1 MQVSSVKTVTI
12 TFDGTACKVS
22 PCELIVRQND
32 EVFFDN
38 QTPGDI
44 SVLCSEDKIFGVL
57 GQFGI
62 GAEGKEPQVVGD
74 CPPGW
79 YPYAVYC
86 RCIDGFALAA
96 SMPIIIVTRD

>member
-1 MQVSSVKTVTI
+1 MQLSSVKTVTI
-12 TFDGTACKVS
+12 AFDGTACTVS
-22 PCELIVRQND
+22 PPELMVKKSD

-38 QTPGDI
+38 QTPAEI
-44 SVLCSEDKIFGVL
+44 SVLCSEDKIFGL
-57 GQFGI
+57 PGQFAV
-62 GAEGKEPQVVGD
+62 GAEGKEPHVVGD

-86 RCIDGFALAA
+86 RCIEGYARAA